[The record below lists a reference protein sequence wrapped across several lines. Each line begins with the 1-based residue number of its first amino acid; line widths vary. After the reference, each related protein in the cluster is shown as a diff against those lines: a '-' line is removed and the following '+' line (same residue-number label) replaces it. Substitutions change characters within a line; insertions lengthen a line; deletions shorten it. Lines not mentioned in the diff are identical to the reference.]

1 MVQQL
6 LAANTTIHA
15 QYWSR
20 DPGFAAP
27 NNIGLTNGLTFTIV
41 P

>member
-1 MVQQL
+1 VV
-6 LAANTTIHA
+6 HA

-20 DPGFAAP
+20 DPLDQYTT
-27 NNIGLTNGLTFTIV
+27 GLTNGLSFTIQ

>member
-1 MVQQL
+1 MLQHL
-6 LAANTTIHA
+6 LAGNTTVYA

-20 DPGFAAP
+20 DPGFSVP
-27 NNIGLTNGLTFTIV
+27 NNIGLTNGLSFTIC